1 MISKWLIFDCV
12 YDQYK
17 WVVAFVKVIQWDFK
31 PNQQVNLINSEKK
44 IIITETWYF
53 DPNYHPN
60 NSLNTWEIGYIVTGQ
75 KSVRDISVWDTIIS
89 GINFQNYSEL
99 KQYIIPWFRKV
110 KPYVFAWVYPMQN
123 NQYEKLK
130 DSFEKLSINDSA
142 IEFDYENNKA
152 LWFWFRC
159 GFLGMLHMDIVK
171 ERLSREYDIETLFT
185 IPNVIYLVK
194 MKNLQHEKIKTGTN
208 IDDLIKSWLYKH
220 VLKFEKYKPE
230 DYDWYEDDQIILKY
244 SHILKPRVIVRSWAD
259 MPVNGFME
267 KILEPIA
274 EVEVVWPSEYYGNIS
289 AICNDARWV
298 MKSVEYLV
306 DDRVIWKYDIP
317 LAEIIVDFYD
327 ELKSATKWYA
337 TMNYEFKWYNEWDL
351 TKLDIL
357 INSELVEAF
366 SMVVYQPNGYSIW
379 NNIISKLKEL
389 IPRHM
394 FAIPIQA
401 AFGAKVIARET
412 IPAMKK
418 DVLAKCYGWDVS
430 RKRKL
435 LEKQKEGKKK
445 MKEIG
450 RVSIPNDIFIKM
462 MKR

>member
-1 MISKWLIFDCV
+1 MISLGLIFDCV

-17 WVVAFVKVIQWDFK
+17 WVVAFVKVIQWNFQ
-31 PNQQVNLINSEKK
+31 PNQPIHLINSQKK
-44 IIITETWYF
+44 ITVTETWYF

-60 NSLNTWEIGYIVTGQ
+60 KLLDTGEIWYIVTGQ
-75 KSVRDISVWDTIIS
+75 KSVRDVSVWDTIIS
-89 GINFQNYSEL
+89 GVNFQHYNEL
-99 KQYIIPWFRKV
+99 DQYIIPWFRKV
-110 KPYVFAWVYPMQN
+110 KPYVFAGVYPMQN

-130 DSFEKLSINDSA
+130 DSFEKLTINDSA
-142 IEFDYENNKA
+142 VEFDYENNKA
-152 LWFWFRC
+152 LGFGFRC

-171 ERLSREYDIETLFT
+171 ERLAREYDIETLFT

-194 MKNLQHEKIKTGTN
+194 MKNLQHEKIKTGVN
-208 IDDLIKSWLYKH
+208 VDDLVKSWLYKH
-220 VLKFEKYKPE
+220 VLKFEKE
-230 DYDWYEDDQIILKY
+230 DISNLEWVEENQIILKY
-244 SHILKPRVIVRSWAD
+244 KELLKPWVIIRSWWD
-259 MPVNGFME
+259 MPTNGFME

-274 EVEVVWPSEYYGNIS
+274 EVEVVWPSGYYWSIS
-289 AICNDARWV
+289 ALCNESRWTL
-298 MKSVEYLV
+298 KSVEYLA

-327 ELKSATKWYA
+327 ELKSITKWYA
-337 TMNYEFKWYNEWDL
+337 TMNYEFKWYLEWDL

-366 SMVVYQPNGYSIW
+366 SMVVYQPNGYNIW
-379 NNIISKLKEL
+379 NKIITKLKEL

-394 FAIPIQA
+394 FSIPIQA

-418 DVLAKCYGWDVS
+418 DVLAKCYGGDVS

-450 RVSIPNDIFIKM
+450 KVSIPNDIFIKM

>member
-1 MISKWLIFDCV
+1 MISKGLIFDCV

-17 WVVAFVKVIQWDFK
+17 WVVAFVKVLQWNFQ

-60 NSLNTWEIGYIVTGQ
+60 KSLNTWEIGYIVTGQ

-89 GINFQNYSEL
+89 GVSFNNYNEL

-208 IDDLIKSWLYKH
+208 IDDMVKSWLYKH
-220 VLKFEKYKPE
+220 VLKFENIKSE
-230 DYDWYEDDQIILKY
+230 EYDWCEDEQIILKY
-244 SHILKPRVIVRSWAD
+244 SNILKPWVIVRSWAD

-267 KILEPIA
+267 KILEPIS
-274 EVEVVWPSEYYGNIS
+274 EVEVVGPSEYYGNIS
-289 AICNDARWV
+289 VLCNNSRWIL
-298 MKSVEYLV
+298 KSVEYLA
-306 DDRVIWKYDIP
+306 DDRVIRKYYIP

-327 ELKSATKWYA
+327 ELKSITKWYA
-337 TMNYEFKWYNEWDL
+337 TMNYEFKWYDEWEL

-357 INSELVEAF
+357 INGELVEAF
-366 SMVVYQPNGYSIW
+366 SMVVYQPNWYNIG
-379 NNIISKLKEL
+379 NNIITKLKEL

-394 FAIPIQA
+394 FIIPIQA

-412 IPAMKK
+412 IPAIKK